1 MKSAG
6 DRLFQQYLKGL
17 QRELSDLPRAR
28 TLEIVDEIES
38 HIAEARAGLEGDD
51 EAEVRSILDRLGD
64 PRDIAADARARF
76 GLARRESGVLEVFAL
91 IGLLVGGLIIPVV
104 GWFVGV
110 ALLWGSRA
118 WTTREKLLGTLV
130 VPGGLATSFFLLVYA
145 MSASVYSESC
155 AGEISPV
162 TGRVQETCGEESSV
176 GWGLLALGVLVFM
189 FVAPVVTTA
198 YLGLRLKRPV
208 RSRVAPLAP

>member
-6 DRLFQQYLKGL
+6 DRLVEQYLKGL
-17 QRELSDLPRAR
+17 QRELGDLPRAR
-28 TLEIVDEIES
+28 RRELVDEIAS

-51 EAEVRSILDRLGD
+51 EAEVRTVLDRLGD
-64 PRDIAADARARF
+64 PNDIAAEARARF
-76 GLARRESGVLEVFAL
+76 GLARRESGMLEVFAL

-130 VPGGLATSFFLLVYA
+130 VPGGLATSFFLLVYGV
-145 MSASVYSESC
+145 SSSGCS
-155 AGEISPV
+155 GEISPV
-162 TGRVQETCGEESSV
+162 TQRPVGSCEDETSAVWSV
-176 GWGLLALGVLVFM
+176 VALGFAVFLV
-189 FVAPVVTTA
+189 VAPVVTTA
-198 YLGLRLKRPV
+198 YLALRLRRPA
-208 RSRVAPLAP
+208 RPRVAPLAP